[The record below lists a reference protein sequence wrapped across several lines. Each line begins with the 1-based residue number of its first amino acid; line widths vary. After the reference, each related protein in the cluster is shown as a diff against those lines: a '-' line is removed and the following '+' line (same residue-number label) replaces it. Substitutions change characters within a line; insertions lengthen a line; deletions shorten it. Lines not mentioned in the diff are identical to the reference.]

1 MISVRSYLIAGT
13 AAVVGAGAIAL
24 TPVPSHPAPSPGAL
38 PAAPVAEIALTG
50 VTLPLTD
57 VIGVLQTLGGLGG
70 SLTGV
75 LGGFLPQQFIDDVVA
90 EVLNQATPLLTAAA
104 GEVFDYL
111 GSALSGLLVGPDS
124 IPARLGAAV
133 GNIPAALAA
142 AVQALSTGDIAGAV
156 QAVTIGLAA
165 PLTEFGRS
173 IEAASQSFQ
182 NFLVNELNGVVGA
195 LPGILL
201 SAIQT
206 VFGNTIQASLDTIT
220 GALSGLFGGLLPAVG
235 APAAPGAAAAAV
247 VAGEDVTALGLVE
260 SGVVGAPARVAEA
273 PVRAV
278 APLAEEA
285 ADPVAITTVAEVES
299 SVAEVESSVAEVE
312 SSALAAAPA
321 ETVAPVNRPR
331 RGGES
336 PALSESVAAGSS
348 TVTRPKSTVRGA
360 RAAADRPSSG
370 AAPRAARAA
379 E

>member
-24 TPVPSHPAPSPGAL
+24 TPVPQRPDVSRAAL
-38 PAAPVAEIALTG
+38 PSAPVAEIALTG

-90 EVLNQATPLLTAAA
+90 EVLNQATPLMTTAA
-104 GEVFDYL
+104 GEVFNYL

-142 AVQALSTGDIAGAV
+142 AVQSLSTGDIAGAV

-165 PLTEFGRS
+165 PLTEVGRS
-173 IEAASQSFQ
+173 IEDASQSFQ
-182 NFLVNELNGVVGA
+182 NFLVSELNGVVGA

-206 VFGNTIQASLDTIT
+206 VFGNTIQASIDTIT
-220 GALSGLFGGLLPAVG
+220 DALSGLFGGLLPAAGVPTG
-235 APAAPGAAAAAV
+235 PGAAAAV
-247 VAGEDVTALGLVE
+247 VAGEDVSELSAVQ
-260 SGVVGAPARVAEA
+260 APTLVAEA

-278 APLAEEA
+278 APSADDS
-285 ADPVAITTVAEVES
+285 ADPVAATTVAEAES
-299 SVAEVESSVAEVE
+299 SVAEVERSVADVERSVAEVE
-312 SSALAAAPA
+312 SAAAPA
-321 ETVAPVNRPR
+321 ESVAPVQRPR
-331 RGGES
+331 RG
-336 PALSESVAAGSS
+336 AQTATLSEAVADPS
-348 TVTRPKSTVRGA
+348 TAKQPKSQVRGA
-360 RAAADRPSSG
+360 RGAADRSSSDAAQRAGRG
-370 AAPRAARAA
+370 A